1 MPRSL
6 QIILAIAVLFV
17 LSPLLVIATLF
28 AAFSTKST
36 GLFLQTRIGQ
46 YGIPFTIY
54 KLQTMKNARV
64 TKLGKWLRISK
75 IDELPQL
82 INIIKGDMAFVGPR
96 PDVPGYYDQL
106 QGADREVLKLK
117 PGITSPAAIKYRN
130 EEQLLAQ
137 QENPLHYN
145 DTVIFPDKV
154 RMNIEYLKYRSFL
167 LDLKILWQTVF
178 PSINS

>member
-1 MPRSL
+1 MSRVFNV
-6 QIILAIAVLFV
+6 ILAASLLLMMLPILIVVLIV
-17 LSPLLVIATLF
+17 TTI
-28 AAFSTKST
+28 STKSMGVFT
-36 GLFLQTRIGQ
+36 QKRIGQ
-46 YGIPFTIY
+46 HGKPFTIF
-54 KLQTMKNARV
+54 KFQTMNDGKV
-64 TKLGKWLRISK
+64 TAIGTFLRKSK

-96 PDVPGYYDQL
+96 PDVPGYYDKL
-106 QGADREVLKLK
+106 QGANREVLKLK

-154 RMNIEYLKYRSFL
+154 RMNLQYLHERSFFY
-167 LDLKILWQTVF
+167 DLKIMWRTIF
-178 PSINS
+178 PK